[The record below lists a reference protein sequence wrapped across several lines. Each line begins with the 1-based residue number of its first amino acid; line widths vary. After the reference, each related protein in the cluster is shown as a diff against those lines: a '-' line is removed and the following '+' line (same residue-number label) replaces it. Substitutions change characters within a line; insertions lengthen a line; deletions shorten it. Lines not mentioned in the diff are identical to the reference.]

1 MKLWVRAAIFG
12 SIFMV
17 LFFLYRI
24 NKENSV
30 VYVAKPQYT
39 EAIVMPQPL
48 IRKEIKRDDLLI
60 GLPLGEEPF
69 RPLFFES
76 MILKGIMKDNFGRWL
91 AIFTDGKSETGSRLM
106 KFATGDT
113 HDGIT
118 LLNVDNKGCVIRYG
132 NIERRF
138 EVK

>member
-1 MKLWVRAAIFG
+1 MKLWIKAAIFG

-17 LFFLYRI
+17 LFFLYRM
-24 NKENSV
+24 NQANSV
-30 VYVAKPQYT
+30 VYIAQPQYT
-39 EAIVMPQPL
+39 EAITLPQPV
-48 IRKEIKRDDLLI
+48 IRKEIKRDELLI
-60 GLPLGEEPF
+60 GLPVDKEPF

-76 MILKGIMKDNFGRWL
+76 MVLKGIMKDNFGRWL
-91 AIFTDGKSETGSRLM
+91 AIFTDGKSEAGSRLM
-106 KFATGDT
+106 KFAAGDT

-118 LLNVDNKGCVIRYG
+118 LLNVDNKGCIIRYG

>member
-1 MKLWVRAAIFG
+1 M
-12 SIFMV
+12 
-17 LFFLYRI
+17 

-30 VYVAKPQYT
+30 VYVANPKYT
-39 EAIVMPQPL
+39 EVIATPQPVL
-48 IRKEIKRDDLLI
+48 RKEINRDDLLI
-60 GLPLGEEPF
+60 ALPLEEEPF

-76 MILKGIMKDNFGRWL
+76 MVLKGIMKDNFGRWL
-91 AIFTDGKSETGSRLM
+91 AIFTDGKPENDSRFL
-106 KFATGDT
+106 KFAAGDT

-118 LLNVDNKGCVIRYG
+118 LLNVDSKGCVIRYG